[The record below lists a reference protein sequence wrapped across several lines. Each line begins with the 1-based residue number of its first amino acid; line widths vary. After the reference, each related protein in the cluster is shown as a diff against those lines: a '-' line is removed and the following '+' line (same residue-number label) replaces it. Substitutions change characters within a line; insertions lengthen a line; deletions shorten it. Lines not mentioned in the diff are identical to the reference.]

1 MPGKL
6 LTRMCSL
13 TDFESEQEV
22 EKGSDEGEGRAISRR
37 QRPRRS
43 KCFCWAGRPYYSSLV
58 SRSSRLSRL
67 LLLTPFTFL
76 DYIDSRVSSPT
87 CHSLIFALD
96 SEVFFR
102 LVVSSSVFLLFGS
115 ISLLFR
121 RIFGATCSCVF
132 SCFSTKSLRFFLFRV
147 SLSACSFL

>member
-1 MPGKL
+1 MPN
-6 LTRMCSL
+6 SL
-13 TDFESEQEV
+13 FYIYIYMRLIFRRLFSLPEFESEQEV
-22 EKGSDEGEGRAISRR
+22 EKQSDEGEGRAISGR
-37 QRPRRS
+37 QRPGRS
-43 KCFCWAGRPYYSSLV
+43 GRTY
-58 SRSSRLSRL
+58 RSSRLSRL

-102 LVVSSSVFLLFGS
+102 LVDSCSIFLLFGS

-121 RIFGATCSCVF
+121 RIFGATCSCVL
-132 SCFSTKSLRFFLFRV
+132 SCFSTKSLTFFLFRV